1 MKFLT
6 WKDDIDEIFK
16 VKAQTNE
23 DSISLVLHHN
33 EKLGY
38 IPTLIEKFCLQ
49 RDLSINLTTREDKN
63 TNFIISQ
70 EGEKSIATIHLP
82 PLIEF
87 FGSHNAYSNELHNLS
102 GIKYSFDFQK
112 FVAYKVAANILKYF
126 SKGFKLIAIDGDQT
140 LWNGIIDEDNV
151 TYSKEL
157 GADRGYFNFQKKL
170 KAIKT
175 NGVFLVLLTKNS
187 EKDIHALFQNFDFE
201 LKLSDFQFVKANF
214 EAKAQ
219 NLYDCLQ
226 SLNLSP
232 KDSLFLDD
240 SIFEI
245 EDMNLRYPDVSTLHL
260 LRSPHEYASL
270 LDTVD
275 LFSTA
280 KTKEDLSRTTLSPL
294 NIENKVDKSDI
305 HVQIR
310 DIGLRDKQRFIQ
322 LANKTNQFNL
332 NGQKLNEVH
341 FEELLSKGY
350 KILQASVKYH
360 DEDYGRTGYLVFREI
375 SNEIE
380 VHHFFVSC
388 RVLSF
393 GVAEELFMNLPAG
406 KLLQINYKKT
416 NRNYLMTN
424 FLLERGLI

>member
-6 WKDDIDEIFK
+6 WKDDIDEILNIK
-16 VKAQTNE
+16 SQTIEN
-23 DSISLVLHHN
+23 STSLVLHHN
-33 EKLGY
+33 EKQGY
-38 IPTLIEKFCLQ
+38 IPTLVEKFCLQ
-49 RDLSINLTTREDKN
+49 RDLSIKLTAREDKN
-63 TNFIISQ
+63 TDFIISQ
-70 EGEKSIATIHLP
+70 EGEKSITTIHLP

-112 FVAYKVAANILKYF
+112 FVAYKIAISILNYF
-126 SKGFKLIAIDGDQT
+126 SKGFKLIAVDGDLT
-140 LWNGIIDEDNV
+140 LWNGIIDEDSI

-157 GADRGYFNFQKKL
+157 GADRAFYNFQRKL
-170 KAIKT
+170 KTIKT

-187 EKDIHALFQNFDFE
+187 EKDIHALFQKFDFE
-201 LKLSDFQFVKANF
+201 LELSDFQFVKANF
-214 EAKAQ
+214 DAKAQ

-232 KDSLFLDD
+232 KDSIFLDD

-260 LRSPHEYASL
+260 PRSPHDYASL
-270 LDTVD
+270 LETVD
-275 LFSTA
+275 LFSTV
-280 KTKEDLSRTTLSPL
+280 KTKEDLSRTTLSPI
-294 NIENKVDKSDI
+294 NIENKIDKSDI
-305 HVQIR
+305 DVQIK
-310 DIGLRDKQRFIQ
+310 DIDLRDKQRFIQ

-332 NGQKLNEVH
+332 NGQKLNEDH

-350 KILQASVKYH
+350 KILQASVKYR

-380 VHHFFVSC
+380 VHHFFISC
-388 RVLSF
+388 RVLNF
-393 GVAEELFMNLPAG
+393 GVAEELFIKIQKG
-406 KLLQINYKKT
+406 KRLQINYKKT
-416 NRNYLMTN
+416 NRNHLITK
-424 FLLERGLI
+424 FLLEKGLI